1 MFHIN
6 TSIVHLVKGACF
18 IRFWHTYISQYF
30 AVISLKQTH
39 KWHSPNSSVMRSHA
53 VFLWSRF
60 LSLTY
65 GRPLRVQYRV
75 ILHRDISRVWN
86 YLQSIDEADR
96 TVDQDREF
104 LSANCQDG
112 IFSGVLFT
120 KAYGFEANTTL
131 IKVVSEIN
139 GEDVSKYMGNFD
151 NRDLF
156 WSQELTEIMERISNW
171 IHCLM

>member
-1 MFHIN
+1 M
-6 TSIVHLVKGACF
+6 
-18 IRFWHTYISQYF
+18 
-30 AVISLKQTH
+30 
-39 KWHSPNSSVMRSHA
+39 
-53 VFLWSRF
+53 
-60 LSLTY
+60 
-65 GRPLRVQYRV
+65 
-75 ILHRDISRVWN
+75 
-86 YLQSIDEADR
+86 
-96 TVDQDREF
+96 DQDREF

-156 WSQELTEIMERISNW
+156 
-171 IHCLM
+171 